1 MPIAEIRDIGRAGV
15 VSDVAPWDLP
25 PAAMTAGI
33 NFRLSNGKVQTAG
46 GTEPASPPLND
57 TIGHIVQSTDFGGD
71 STWLVCGSN
80 SIAKF
85 DGVTFEV
92 VGNNVRQR
100 TSVYNAVDP
109 VLWSSS
115 QIGEV
120 TFFNHPDGGP
130 LYWTDTLG
138 TSVDLNYLPWHIGE
152 TVETWAEAGK
162 SCKVLRSH
170 KNFLFALGMTEFDDP
185 DNPDVATTYDDKV
198 YWSHPAEPNGIPF
211 SWKPTYD
218 QADSLAGFVHLG
230 RGGSIIGGESLRDS
244 FVIYSEEAINVLD
257 FTGGP
262 LIWNRRTVSSTAGL
276 ASKESLVEVN
286 GIHYFISHDDIM
298 AFDGN
303 QVTSLLHGRLRTL
316 FADVA
321 NPDYMH
327 NAWATHNPTYS
338 EIWFAVPV
346 YGTEHPQSLFIYNY
360 RDNTWSM
367 RDLEGEFR
375 HARFGDSPND
385 RDAGW
390 DDLKASWG
398 RNRASWL
405 LAGDAP
411 FDGILFGAWKNELHN
426 IDPEASGATDIFAS
440 DRGVYWDSDAA
451 PVALGALRWNNFSWD
466 SGNIDALGGTV
477 RFNPDRTKMSLNH
490 DTADNGRVD
499 WEEAFGD
506 YPAEIGIEVEGVTYR
521 AVINFTGVA
530 GSSGRA
536 KNFEIVESNLPADV
550 TFDSKVM
557 FYDSYQEV
565 VLVKT
570 WEASTETWDTIDV
583 RANYKRR
590 DTVLTR
596 TDMPIL
602 GMEGVST
609 ITRIYPL
616 VNGTAPIQIRVGSQ
630 QQAGGPVKW
639 AGDFRTFLPSK
650 DRKIDVRTTGE
661 LHAYEIKSKS
671 GEYFDFTGMDIEF
684 TPAGQR

>member
-25 PAAMTAGI
+25 PAALSSGI

-46 GTEPASPPLND
+46 GTEPASPPLDD
-57 TIGHIVQSTDFGGD
+57 TIGHVVQSTDFGGD
-71 STWLVCGSN
+71 STWLVCGS
-80 SIAKF
+80 SSVAKF
-85 DGVTFEV
+85 NGVTFET
-92 VGNNVRQR
+92 VGANVRAR
-100 TSVYNAVDP
+100 TSVYNDVDP
-109 VLWSSS
+109 VLWSSC

-120 TFFNHPDGGP
+120 TFLNHPEGGP

-138 TSVDLNYLPWHIGE
+138 TGVDLSELPWHIGA
-152 TVETWAEAGK
+152 TVETWADAGK
-162 SCKVLRSH
+162 SCKVLRAH
-170 KNFLFALGMTEFDDP
+170 KNFLFALNMTEFDDP
-185 DNPDVATTYDDKV
+185 NNPAVATTYNDKV
-198 YWSHPAEPNGIPF
+198 WWSHPAEPNGIPF

-218 QADSLAGFVHLG
+218 QADSLGGFVTLG
-230 RGGSIIGGESLRDS
+230 RGGAIIGGESLRDS

-276 ASKESLVEVN
+276 ASKEALVEVN
-286 GIHYFISHDDIM
+286 GIHYFISHDDLM

-321 NPDYMH
+321 NSDYMH
-327 NAWATHNPTYS
+327 NAWAAHNPTYA
-338 EIWFAVPV
+338 EIWFGVPV
-346 YGTEHPQSLFIYNY
+346 QNSEHPQALFIYNY
-360 RDNTWSM
+360 RDNTWSL

-390 DDLKASWG
+390 DDLQASWG
-398 RNRASWL
+398 QNRASWL

-411 FDGILFGAWKNELHN
+411 FDGILFGAWKSELHN
-426 IDPEASGATDIFAS
+426 IDPEASGVTDIFAS
-440 DRGVYWDSDAA
+440 ERGAYWDDNSTT
-451 PVALGALRWNNFSWD
+451 WD
-466 SGNIDALGGTV
+466 VNA
-477 RFNPDRTKMSLNH
+477 
-490 DTADNGRVD
+490 
-499 WEEAFGD
+499 
-506 YPAEIGIEVEGVTYR
+506 
-521 AVINFTGVA
+521 
-530 GSSGRA
+530 
-536 KNFEIVESNLPADV
+536 
-550 TFDSKVM
+550 
-557 FYDSYQEV
+557 
-565 VLVKT
+565 
-570 WEASTETWDTIDV
+570 ETWASVDV
-583 RANYKRR
+583 RADYQRR

-596 TDMPIL
+596 TDLPIL

-616 VNGTAPIQIRVGSQ
+616 VNGTAPLQIRVGSQ

-639 AGDFRTFLPSK
+639 AGDYRPFLPSR